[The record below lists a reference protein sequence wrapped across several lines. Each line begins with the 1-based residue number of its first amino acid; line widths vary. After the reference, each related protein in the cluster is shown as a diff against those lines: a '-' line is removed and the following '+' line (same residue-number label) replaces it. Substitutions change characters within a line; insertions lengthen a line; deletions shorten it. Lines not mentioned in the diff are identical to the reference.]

1 MSLLSRD
8 GNEDNTKCERPR
20 ERPERTKKKT
30 TATPSNDAGRTTD
43 QRQSELPRPTQE
55 RIRSL
60 PSSLSPKT
68 GGDDAAASP
77 TAAAS
82 MRPTTTRSRSNMRQR
97 PKLRLPHLLNMN
109 LNSDDISVTDSI
121 CSGVIRE
128 FANAKALARTTMSK
142 IESKISNIENKIVSN
157 SVGSD
162 GARTAS
168 TTKTTSAATA
178 HSHVNSSNS
187 PVDPSVGRGEVIDVI
202 RDISLP
208 VFDRTNTT
216 DTNIS
221 SMRTNSS
228 QGVTDDDDDDSHDDI
243 MRDIVVD
250 DEKDNDPLDVDGARL
265 SRQTRKERVR
275 ERLVRY
281 KRDHGRLQATCVT
294 LEALLVKTSSKLREV
309 DSKAAIRIEALESE
323 VREAR
328 EKGETT
334 RTSQEA
340 CIKELGKKLIRQAH
354 VIKGLRNAA
363 EQYKIQLEAMAE
375 EMAMQDE
382 RDSRREEDVRRLEDM
397 LENSRDGQDRMQAML
412 QENIEEMVELK
423 SDVERDAKNIMELEY
438 NLGQKEAMLN
448 RVARDLAE
456 KTERICELE
465 QQLEDKTFEVDS
477 AMKQLVESK
486 ESAEVMRQ
494 QFEAAAKEI
503 EDMKCNFTGWGE
515 SKTTEGANEE
525 ATTVARSPH
534 SWKRASHAKVD
545 VTNKNNKPSSLADDD
560 DIENNMKEAFASEL
574 QAKDATIRTLDEECK
589 EKDMTIN
596 ALRSDMVKMSSTY
609 KQDSYLKRKEIAKLK
624 QQNAEF
630 ALKLRALEKAFQCVN
645 ATGNMTTVE
654 TKDGTKFLSHST
666 HGGGV
671 GSRGDCGGHS
681 LHIKSL
687 HSESHSSKEGK
698 AAAVSARLGGTG
710 QLRSLKVVQQ
720 ANFFDDDAASD
731 RGTSSGG
738 KGEDPEEQ

>member
-1 MSLLSRD
+1 MTPGNPFLDDDISLLSGD
-8 GNEDNTKCERPR
+8 G
-20 ERPERTKKKT
+20 T
-30 TATPSNDAGRTTD
+30 TMASRNNIGRTAVRP
-43 QRQSELPRPTQE
+43 QPRPTQE
-55 RIRSL
+55 RMRSL

-97 PKLRLPHLLNMN
+97 LKLRLPHFSNMN

-128 FANAKALARTTMSK
+128 FANAKALARTTRSK
-142 IESKISNIENKIVSN
+142 IESKIAKIDNKIAAN
-157 SVGSD
+157 GGRSD
-162 GARTAS
+162 GYGTAS
-168 TTKTTSAATA
+168 ATTTTAAEEEAA
-178 HSHVNSSNS
+178 HSHVNSPDP
-187 PVDPSVGRGEVIDVI
+187 PVDKPGNRGEVIDVI
-202 RDISLP
+202 RDSDLP
-208 VFDRTNTT
+208 DFNRTNTT

-221 SMRTNSS
+221 SMHTNSS
-228 QGVTDDDDDDSHDDI
+228 RGITDDDDGSHDDI

-250 DEKDNDPLDVDGARL
+250 DENSDHLDADGARL
-265 SRQTRKERVR
+265 SREQRKERVR

-281 KRDHGRLQATCVT
+281 KRDHGRLQATCVA
-294 LEALLVKTSSKLREV
+294 LEAALAKTSRKLREV
-309 DSKAAIRIEALESE
+309 DSNAAIRIEALESE

-328 EKGETT
+328 EQGETT

-354 VIKGLRNAA
+354 VIKKQRDAV

-503 EDMKCNFTGWGE
+503 EDMKCKFSGWGE

-534 SWKRASHAKVD
+534 SFKRSSFSQVD
-545 VTNKNNKPSSLADDD
+545 VTNKIDKPPPLVEDDEV
-560 DIENNMKEAFASEL
+560 ENNMKEAFASEL

-589 EKDMTIN
+589 EKDETIN

-624 QQNAEF
+624 QQNAEY

-645 ATGNMTTVE
+645 ATGNMTTVG
-654 TKDGTKFLSHST
+654 TKDGTKFLSHSP
-666 HGGGV
+666 HGGV
-671 GSRGDCGGHS
+671 GGCGGGGAAS
-681 LHIKSL
+681 LHDNSAIP
-687 HSESHSSKEGK
+687 ESHSGKQGK
-698 AAAVSARLGGTG
+698 AAAVSARRGG
-710 QLRSLKVVQQ
+710 LKLWRDSKVVQQ
-720 ANFFDDDAASD
+720 ANFFDDDAVSDRASSHGASD
-731 RGTSSGG
+731 RGGSSGG
-738 KGEDPEEQ
+738 KGEDPEEC